1 MRRFFRSAAFP
12 ILIVIVL
19 AFFAQRLLNGDEKEK
34 TPTLSEFQAQ
44 VQERSRRVRR
54 GHLPAEE
61 QHDPGPAEE
70 RQRVLGRLSRTTTSR
85 QLVRILERHDVAF
98 NAEGTG
104 GSSFL
109 SILTYILPFILFFGF
124 WLFLMNQMQGG
135 GSRVMSFGKSRAKR
149 MSVDAPKIT
158 FRDVAGVDEA
168 VQELHEIKEFLE
180 NPKRFQALGA
190 RIPKGVLLYGPPGTG
205 KTLLA
210 RAVAGEAGV
219 PFFSISG
226 SDFVEMFV
234 GVGASRVRD
243 LFEQAKQNSPCIIF
257 MDEIDAVGRHRGAGM
272 GGGHDEREQ
281 TLNQLL
287 VEMDGFEMKD
297 NIILIAAT
305 NRPDILDPALLRP
318 GRFDRQ
324 IVVDRP
330 DRKGRK
336 QILEVHTRGK
346 PLAKV
351 IDLDALAGQ
360 TPGFTGADLAN
371 LINEAALLTARSSKR
386 EITMDELEE
395 GIMRVI
401 AGPEKKSRVMSEKER
416 LVTAYHELGH
426 AIVGHLLPNCD
437 PVHKISII
445 SRGQAL
451 GYTISLPTEDKF
463 LTTRA
468 ELTDTMGMTLGGR
481 AAEEIVFGEITTGA
495 SNDLEK
501 VTATAK
507 QMVMRYGMSERLGP
521 RVFGHDRSQPFLGR
535 EFSSEPDYS
544 DEIAREI
551 DDEIRRIVEEA
562 HQTAKDILIE
572 HREAMDRISR
582 ILLRARDDQL
592 RGVREAARGGLRGR
606 GVRRARGGAEGP
618 RGPRGAG
625 EESRSRGP
633 QARAAAASRFRR
645 QRRDAR
651 RPPRRLATFAEPPI
665 RPRSARY
672 SPGDPDHGDRQ
683 RDPRLVLGRGPVPAN
698 PSGRSSTAARLL
710 DEGADLLDVGGE
722 STRPGARGVSAA
734 EELARVGPVV
744 EELRGAPARRS
755 RSTPPRSRSR
765 RPRSTPAR
773 GSSTTSRRFESE
785 PELAALCADR
795 DCGLVLMHMQGT
807 PRTMQ
812 SDPTY
817 DDVVDDVKAFLAE
830 RIEFATAEGV
840 ARGAH
845 LDRPWDRLRQ
855 DRRSQPGAPAAAQRA
870 GRARPADRGRHLPQE
885 LPRQPH
891 GPRGRRAGRRHDR
904 LQRAGDAGRSVR
916 VPGPRRGRSIARR
929 STSPRRSSA
938 VVPGRA
944 GSRSLPD
951 SGAGALVAS
960 RPVEAHRPGLEL
972 LRRGRDPPPLDL
984 HASRRQRGRARDRA
998 APRDRRQ
1005 LRRPGLRRRC

>member
-19 AFFAQRLLNGDEKEK
+19 AFFAQRLIQGTDQEQ
-34 TPTLSEFQAQ
+34 TPTYDQFVSQVNNSPSSIDSVTFDQKTSTINVTETGGKSYSTGYPSAGNAQSQLIDLLSKKHVETK
-44 VQERSRRVRR
+44 V
-54 GHLPAEE
+54 
-61 QHDPGPAEE
+61 
-70 RQRVLGRLSRTTTSR
+70 
-85 QLVRILERHDVAF
+85 
-98 NAEGTG
+98 EGTG

-109 SILTYILPFILFFGF
+109 SILTYILPFLLFFGF
-124 WLFLMNQMQGG
+124 WIFLMNQMQGG

-346 PLAKV
+346 PLAKQ

-386 EITMDELEE
+386 EITMEELEE

-426 AIVGHLLPNCD
+426 AIVGHVLPNCD

-468 ELTDTMGMTLGGR
+468 ELTDTMAMTLGGR
-481 AAEEIVFGEITTGA
+481 AAEEIIFAEITTGA

-501 VTATAK
+501 VTETAK
-507 QMVMRYGMSERLGP
+507 QMVMRFGMSERLGP

-562 HQTAKDILIE
+562 HQTAKDILVE
-572 HREAMDRISR
+572 RREAMDRISTM
-582 ILLRARDDQL
+582 LLE
-592 RGVREAARGGLRGR
+592 RETIDAEEFAKLLEGASEDEVFGEPEEEEQVPDRPETEPERKPGR
-606 GVRRARGGAEGP
+606 EGP
-618 RGPRGAG
+618 RPV
-625 EESRSRGP
+625 P
-633 QARAAAASRFRR
+633 
-645 QRRDAR
+645 
-651 RPPRRLATFAEPPI
+651 
-665 RPRSARY
+665 RPRPGFAGGSA
-672 SPGDPDHGDRQ
+672 
-683 RDPRLVLGRGPVPAN
+683 
-698 PSGRSSTAARLL
+698 
-710 DEGADLLDVGGE
+710 
-722 STRPGARGVSAA
+722 
-734 EELARVGPVV
+734 
-744 EELRGAPARRS
+744 
-755 RSTPPRSRSR
+755 
-765 RPRSTPAR
+765 
-773 GSSTTSRRFESE
+773 
-785 PELAALCADR
+785 
-795 DCGLVLMHMQGT
+795 
-807 PRTMQ
+807 
-812 SDPTY
+812 
-817 DDVVDDVKAFLAE
+817 
-830 RIEFATAEGV
+830 
-840 ARGAH
+840 
-845 LDRPWDRLRQ
+845 
-855 DRRSQPGAPAAAQRA
+855 
-870 GRARPADRGRHLPQE
+870 
-885 LPRQPH
+885 
-891 GPRGRRAGRRHDR
+891 
-904 LQRAGDAGRSVR
+904 DA
-916 VPGPRRGRSIARR
+916 
-929 STSPRRSSA
+929 
-938 VVPGRA
+938 
-944 GSRSLPD
+944 
-951 SGAGALVAS
+951 
-960 RPVEAHRPGLEL
+960 
-972 LRRGRDPPPLDL
+972 
-984 HASRRQRGRARDRA
+984 
-998 APRDRRQ
+998 
-1005 LRRPGLRRRC
+1005 